1 MKKKLLS
8 IACIIAILLT
18 NTATLSIAAIAFDEM
33 YKVNEDEKAFI
44 SITDNYE
51 VMNKNVKIN
60 EE

>member
-33 YKVNEDEKAFI
+33 YKVNENEK
-44 SITDNYE
+44 Y
-51 VMNKNVKIN
+51 
-60 EE
+60 